1 MRSTLRVLS
10 SLPPSRWKLDPTE
23 GREHGWNPSQ
33 LGTFFNVVFAAVSL
47 RAFLAPWQFLDKCSD
62 NVLLR
67 YTVVC
72 GIRFQFGTKCT
83 IEVYGPYPTITH
95 PDANIWMP
103 LSPQT
108 SAPPP
113 PQSHQPTDR
122 PTDRPTRL
130 HHHPS
135 ASVRPV
141 PTALPSPRLHSEGER
156 ERGLSGLFYRRLH
169 LSLSLS
175 LSPPRSAGLAGKK
188 IQTSNGDDGEIYVIQ
203 PGGPVSS

>member
-1 MRSTLRVLS
+1 MDDDSPERKYGVNLLHDEMRSTLRVLS

-83 IEVYGPYPTITH
+83 IEVYGPYPILRIQTRTFGCPSH
-95 PDANIWMP
+95 LKPQRRRLP
-103 LSPQT
+103 SPT
-108 SAPPP
+108 NR
-113 PQSHQPTDR
+113 PTDR
-122 PTDRPTRL
+122 PTDP
-130 HHHPS
+130 
-135 ASVRPV
+135 ASSSSIGLGP
-141 PTALPSPRLHSEGER
+141 PSPHCTT
-156 ERGLSGLFYRRLH
+156 LSSF
-169 LSLSLS
+169 
-175 LSPPRSAGLAGKK
+175 A
-188 IQTSNGDDGEIYVIQ
+188 
-203 PGGPVSS
+203 